1 MLLLIH
7 KTRCAA
13 VLIRPDV
20 VQMSRHCSQSL
31 LCSKE
36 PDSWSVDLSVLA
48 VSSYTMSEKMGLVL
62 FRSVSGLIMML
73 ANVLLLQDHD
83 VLRNMSSRL
92 EIVMYML
99 SIVVANGGYGCYRVG
114 GAQTR

>member
-31 LCSKE
+31 F
-36 PDSWSVDLSVLA
+36 WSVDLSVLA